1 VIRTCRLLD
10 PIGAEYDDVS
20 LELSSDEA
28 AERLLERLRETEQGA
43 AALKRFRGAN
53 PEALRRLLSVGAL
66 STALGEYLVAN
77 SADLAAFEEPTS
89 FERAFT
95 VDELNRQFTAAVTNH
110 GRTGLVRAYRRAL
123 LAIASRDLAHSWPV
137 EAIATELSD
146 AADAVLAA
154 ALSFVTSQATTP
166 PAVASTQTTADGET
180 KLAVIAM
187 GKAGGRELNYVSD
200 VDVIFVYEGDEAY
213 ATELASS
220 LVNFISTQAE
230 GGPIWE
236 VDTALRPEGKAG
248 PLVRN
253 LAQFANYYDKH
264 AETWEFQA
272 LLKAR
277 PAAGDP
283 QLGQKF
289 LDLVTPLV
297 WQASARN
304 QFVADTQAMR
314 RRVEENISQKDADRQ
329 LKLGRGGLR
338 DVEFAVQL
346 LQLVHGRDD
355 PTLRSSTTLT
365 ALQALATWGYVGRDD
380 AANLARAYKFLRRLE
395 HRMQLRRLS
404 RVQVLTEDPAE
415 LTRLGRAIGFKV
427 EPASE
432 LNEAWRKESL
442 QVRRIHEKL
451 FYRPLL
457 SAVAKIPGDQ
467 ARLTPEAATKRLTA
481 LGYTDSASALRHLT
495 ALASGVTRRAAIQKT
510 LLPVMLEWFAETPNP
525 DAGLLAFRRLSDA
538 LGSTPWYLRLLRDE
552 SAAAERLARV
562 LAASPFV
569 SKMLL
574 LAPDSVAVL
583 ADDHLLAPR
592 SLDAL
597 RAEVS
602 ALVERNVG
610 TGPKL
615 SESLQ
620 AFRRR
625 ELIRIGAADVLGLLD
640 AAEVA
645 AAVSD
650 VAEAMIQGALQAAL
664 ARVAHDQ
671 GHESAAGLPIRFAV
685 IGMGRLGGAEMGYA
699 SDADVIYVY
708 ETNGDQG
715 DVDEAGA
722 ADETSAAKIALAV
735 AEALREIFAEASA
748 ETSLTL
754 DEGLRPEG
762 KNGPLVR
769 SLVSYAAYYAR
780 WSAPWEAQALL
791 RARFIAGDERL
802 GENFIELI
810 DPLRYPANALSEAD
824 LREIRRIKARVEAER
839 LPRGADPALNAKLGP
854 GAISDVEWLVQLLQ
868 LAHANREPALRTTK
882 TLSALEHAAK
892 HGLISTDDLQTLS
905 DAWQLATRIR
915 NANTLALERP
925 TDQVPTDL
933 TDLAATSFVLGYPL
947 GQHIQLLEDYR
958 RITRRAR
965 TAFNRDFYD
974 KPASP

>member
-1 VIRTCRLLD
+1 
-10 PIGAEYDDVS
+10 
-20 LELSSDEA
+20 
-28 AERLLERLRETEQGA
+28 
-43 AALKRFRGAN
+43 
-53 PEALRRLLSVGAL
+53 
-66 STALGEYLVAN
+66 
-77 SADLAAFEEPTS
+77 
-89 FERAFT
+89 
-95 VDELNRQFTAAVTNH
+95 
-110 GRTGLVRAYRRAL
+110 
-123 LAIASRDLAHSWPV
+123 
-137 EAIATELSD
+137 
-146 AADAVLAA
+146 
-154 ALSFVTSQATTP
+154 
-166 PAVASTQTTADGET
+166 
-180 KLAVIAM
+180 
-187 GKAGGRELNYVSD
+187 
-200 VDVIFVYEGDEAY
+200 
-213 ATELASS
+213 
-220 LVNFISTQAE
+220 
-230 GGPIWE
+230 
-236 VDTALRPEGKAG
+236 
-248 PLVRN
+248 
-253 LAQFANYYDKH
+253 
-264 AETWEFQA
+264 
-272 LLKAR
+272 
-277 PAAGDP
+277 
-283 QLGQKF
+283 
-289 LDLVTPLV
+289 
-297 WQASARN
+297 
-304 QFVADTQAMR
+304 MR

-355 PTLRSSTTLT
+355 PTLRSPTTLT

-404 RVQVLTEDPAE
+404 RVQVLTEVPAE
-415 LTRLGRAIGFKV
+415 LTRLGRAMGFKV
-427 EPASE
+427 EPAAE

-481 LGYTDSASALRHLT
+481 FGYTDPASALRHIT

-510 LLPVMLEWFAETPNP
+510 LLPVMLEWFAETPTP
-525 DAGLLAFRRLSDA
+525 DAGLLAFRRVSDA

-562 LAASPFV
+562 LAASPYV

-583 ADDHLLAPR
+583 ADDQSLTPR
-592 SLDAL
+592 SLQAL
-597 RAEVS
+597 RAEVG
-602 ALVERNVG
+602 ALVERNIG
-610 TGPKL
+610 TGSKL
-615 SESLQ
+615 SENLQ

-640 AAEVA
+640 ATEIAK
-645 AAVSD
+645 AVSD

-664 ARVAHDQ
+664 ARVASEE
-671 GHESAAGLPIRFAV
+671 GYESVAGLPIRFAV

-699 SDADVIYVY
+699 SDADVMYVY
-708 ETNGDQG
+708 ETHGNRS
-715 DVDEAGA
+715 A
-722 ADETSAAKIALAV
+722 ANETSAAAETNAAKIALSV
-735 AEALREIFAEASA
+735 AEALREVFAGAST
-748 ETSLTL
+748 ETRLTL

-762 KNGPLVR
+762 KNGPLVG
-769 SLVSYAAYYAR
+769 SLAAYSAYYAR

-802 GENFIELI
+802 GEKFAELI
-810 DPLRYPANALSEAD
+810 DPLRYPANGLSEAD

-882 TLSALEHAAK
+882 TLTALEHAAK
-892 HGLISTDDLQTLS
+892 HGLISTDDAQTLS
-905 DAWQLATRIR
+905 EAWQWATRIR

-933 TDLAATSFVLGYPL
+933 TDLAATSFVLGHPL
-947 GQHIQLLEDYR
+947 GQHTQLLEDYR

-965 TAFNRDFYD
+965 TAFNRDFFGEATTPPET
-974 KPASP
+974 PA

>member
-20 LELSSDEA
+20 IELSSGEA
-28 AERLLERLRETEQGA
+28 AERLLARLRETEQGSPT
-43 AALKRFRGAN
+43 LERFRAAN
-53 PEALRRLLSVGAL
+53 PEALRRLSSVVAL
-66 STALGEYLVAN
+66 SSALGEHLVAN
-77 SADLAAFEEPTS
+77 PADLAAFEEPTA
-89 FERAFT
+89 FKRAFT
-95 VDELNRQFTAAVTNH
+95 LDQLTAQFTSAVTNH
-110 GRTGLVRAYRRAL
+110 GRAGLVRAYRRVL
-123 LAIASRDLAHSWPV
+123 LAIASRDLAHNWPV
-137 EAIATELSD
+137 EAIAAELSD
-146 AADAVLAA
+146 AANAVLAA
-154 ALSFVTSQATTP
+154 ALAFVTSQVTTRLNMANP
-166 PAVASTQTTADGET
+166 QTTAPGET

-200 VDVIFVYEGDEAY
+200 VDVIFVYEGDEAQ
-213 ATELASS
+213 ASELASS
-220 LVNFISTQAE
+220 LVNFISTQSE

-248 PLVRN
+248 LLVRN
-253 LAQFANYYDKH
+253 LAQLANYYDKH

-277 PAAGDP
+277 PAAGDA

-355 PTLRSSTTLT
+355 PTLRSPTTLT

-395 HRMQLRRLS
+395 HRMQLRRLA
-404 RVQVLTEDPAE
+404 RAQVLTEDPAE
-415 LTRLGRAIGFKV
+415 LTRLGRAMGFKV
-427 EPASE
+427 EPAAE

-467 ARLTPEAATKRLTA
+467 ARLNPGAATKRLTA
-481 LGYTDSASALRHLT
+481 LGYTDPASALRHLT

-510 LLPVMLEWFAETPNP
+510 LLPVMLEWFAETPSP

-562 LAASPFV
+562 LAASPYV

-583 ADDHLLAPR
+583 ADDQALTPR
-592 SLDAL
+592 SLEAL
-597 RAEVS
+597 RAEVG
-602 ALVERNVG
+602 ALVERNIG
-610 TGPKL
+610 TGSKL

-625 ELIRIGAADVLGLLD
+625 ELIRIGAEDVLGLLE
-640 AAEVA
+640 ATEVA
-645 AAVSD
+645 TAVSD
-650 VAEAMIQGALQAAL
+650 VAEVMIQGALHAAL
-664 ARVAHDQ
+664 ARVASEE
-671 GHESAAGLPIRFAV
+671 GYESATGLPIRFAV

-699 SDADVIYVY
+699 SDADVMYVY
-708 ETNGDQG
+708 ETAGDQG
-715 DVDEAGA
+715 DVDETGA
-722 ADETSAAKIALAV
+722 SDETSVGKIALAV
-735 AEALREIFAEASA
+735 AEALREIFARAGTEN
-748 ETSLTL
+748 SLTL

-769 SLVSYAAYYAR
+769 SLAAYSAYYAR
-780 WSAPWEAQALL
+780 WSAPWESQALL
-791 RARFIAGDERL
+791 RARFIAGDEHL
-802 GENFIELI
+802 GEKFAELI
-810 DPLRYPANALSEAD
+810 DPLRYPANGLAEAD

-868 LAHANREPALRTTK
+868 LAHANRELALRTTK
-882 TLSALEHAAK
+882 TLTALEQAAK
-892 HGLISTDDLQTLS
+892 HGLISTDDAQTLS
-905 DAWQLATRIR
+905 EAWQLATRIR
-915 NANTLALERP
+915 NTNTLALERP
-925 TDQVPTDL
+925 TDEVPTDL

-947 GQHIQLLEDYR
+947 GQHTQLLEDYR

-965 TAFNRDFYD
+965 TAFNQKFYRVR
-974 KPASP
+974 